1 LYLCIIKLWEE
12 VVCPKGLFD
21 EWHCKKCLVGECLLC
36 NVETLEFCPCKT
48 DVNIATLMQWRQYAM
63 IVVGKDKARNES
75 KCLKLEYMETIP
87 NVL

>member
-1 LYLCIIKLWEE
+1 LYPGIIKFWEE

>member
-1 LYLCIIKLWEE
+1 
-12 VVCPKGLFD
+12 
-21 EWHCKKCLVGECLLC
+21 
-36 NVETLEFCPCKT
+36 
-48 DVNIATLMQWRQYAM
+48 MQWRQYAM